1 MKMNMGSDRL
11 ISAIILIVVGLL
23 QAMNIVYFPPGLII
37 VCLGLI
43 IMTNTR

>member
-1 MKMNMGSDRL
+1 MKMNMGTDRL
-11 ISAIILIVVGLL
+11 LSAIILIIVGLL
-23 QAMNIVYFPPGLII
+23 QAMNAVAFHPWLVI